1 MRRTEYPRPNFK
13 REKWKCLNGVWKFYY
28 GNKKTE
34 IEVPFVCQSQ
44 LSGIGERITEDFVV
58 YENEFTVPKEWKG
71 EEIRINFGAVD
82 YRCCVYINIWVSILQ
97 FFDTFW
103 CCNQAN
109 KLDISSAT
117 FFK

>member
-82 YRCCVYINIWVSILQ
+82 YRCCVYIN
-97 FFDTFW
+97 
-103 CCNQAN
+103 NQCVGTHIGGQTPFSFQITRYL
-109 KLDISSAT
+109 KWKIR
-117 FFK
+117 

>member
-71 EEIRINFGAVD
+71 RKSVLILEQLIIDA
-82 YRCCVYINIWVSILQ
+82 VYISI
-97 FFDTFW
+97 T
-103 CCNQAN
+103 NV
-109 KLDISSAT
+109 
-117 FFK
+117 